1 MNRHM
6 YLKLCTLLRLYV
18 SGLSFFPPNITRK
31 CTTLWGEPERIH
43 KQNMEQLHAYDC
55 HQNVT
60 EPRATEIIHCE
71 SGLAIIYKHAAHRL
85 VQHRLQVVEMA
96 WTDDSTLAIF
106 FYLRYR

>member
-1 MNRHM
+1 M
-6 YLKLCTLLRLYV
+6 
-18 SGLSFFPPNITRK
+18 
-31 CTTLWGEPERIH
+31 GEPERIH

-60 EPRATEIIHCE
+60 EPQVTEIIHCE

-85 VQHRLQVVEMA
+85 VQYRLQVAEMA

-106 FYLRYR
+106 FYLRYRSVVSIAL

>member
-1 MNRHM
+1 
-6 YLKLCTLLRLYV
+6 
-18 SGLSFFPPNITRK
+18 
-31 CTTLWGEPERIH
+31 LWGEPEQIH
-43 KQNMEQLHAYDC
+43 EQNHAYDC

-85 VQHRLQVVEMA
+85 VLQVAEMA

-106 FYLRYR
+106 FYLHYRSVVSIAL